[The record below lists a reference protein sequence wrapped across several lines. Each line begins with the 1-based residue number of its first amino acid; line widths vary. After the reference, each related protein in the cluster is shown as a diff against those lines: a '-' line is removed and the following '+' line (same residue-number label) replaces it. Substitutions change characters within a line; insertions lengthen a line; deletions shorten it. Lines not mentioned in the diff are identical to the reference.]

1 MNLQFEVSDQEIEK
15 LDEML
20 KETNLDSYKDL
31 LNNSLSLL
39 YWAAQQVKN
48 GKVIAAVDESAQKY
62 TEVQMQALQHIV
74 ETKKAQAQNEAEQ
87 KVEASATG
95 TDN

>member
-74 ETKKAQAQNEAEQ
+74 ETKKAQSEQ
-87 KVEASATG
+87 KVEATG

>member
-62 TEVQMQALQHIV
+62 TEVQMQALQHII
-74 ETKKAQAQNEAEQ
+74 ETKKSQAEADQ
-87 KVEASATG
+87 KTEATG

>member
-74 ETKKAQAQNEAEQ
+74 ENR
-87 KVEASATG
+87 KVEATG

>member
-74 ETKKAQAQNEAEQ
+74 EMKKAQTEAET
-87 KVEASATG
+87 KTEATG

>member
-31 LNNSLSLL
+31 LNNSLSLF

-62 TEVQMQALQHIV
+62 TEVQMQALQHIA
-74 ETKKAQAQNEAEQ
+74 ETKKTLDSEVKPE
-87 KVEASATG
+87 ATG
-95 TDN
+95 TEN

>member
-39 YWAAQQVKN
+39 YWAAQQIKS

-74 ETKKAQAQNEAEQ
+74 DTMKSEKEALQ
-87 KVEASATG
+87 KLQATG

>member
-20 KETNLDSYKDL
+20 KETNLESYKDL

-62 TEVQMQALQHIV
+62 TEVQMQALQYIV
-74 ETKKAQAQNEAEQ
+74 DNKKVEQ
-87 KVEASATG
+87 KTEVTG
-95 TDN
+95 TDS

>member
-74 ETKKAQAQNEAEQ
+74 ETKKAQNEAEQ
-87 KVEASATG
+87 KAETTATG

>member
-74 ETKKAQAQNEAEQ
+74 ETRKAEVEAEQ
-87 KVEASATG
+87 KTQATG

>member
-31 LNNSLSLL
+31 LNNSLSLF
-39 YWAAQQVKN
+39 YWASQQVKS
-48 GKVIAAVDESAQKY
+48 GKVIAAVDEGAQKY
-62 TEVQMQALQHIV
+62 TEVQMQALQHIL
-74 ETKKAQAQNEAEQ
+74 ETQKAQEVKTE
-87 KVEASATG
+87 ATG